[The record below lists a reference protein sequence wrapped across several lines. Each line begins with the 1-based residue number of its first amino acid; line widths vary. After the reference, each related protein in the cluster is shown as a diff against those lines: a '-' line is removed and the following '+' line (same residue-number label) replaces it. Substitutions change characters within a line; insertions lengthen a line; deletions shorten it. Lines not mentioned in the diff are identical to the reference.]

1 MNNHKGKLE
10 VRLLSELKMGPN
22 RGVILPEGFILRVIK
37 YKEKLKEVE
46 TLSLEET
53 IDSFQRDLHPENELE
68 IWEGIAEI
76 YETNV
81 DNKWK
86 MDKKM
91 ALFKRILCPPSD
103 AF

>member
-1 MNNHKGKLE
+1 MNNHKGKIE

-22 RGVILPEGFILRVIK
+22 RGIVLPEGFILRVIK

-53 IDSFQRDLHPENELE
+53 IDSFQRDLHPLSELE
-68 IWEGIAEI
+68 IWEDIAEI

-81 DNKWK
+81 DKSWK
-86 MDKKM
+86 IDKKR
-91 ALFKRILCPPSD
+91 ALFKSILCPPID
-103 AF
+103 TF